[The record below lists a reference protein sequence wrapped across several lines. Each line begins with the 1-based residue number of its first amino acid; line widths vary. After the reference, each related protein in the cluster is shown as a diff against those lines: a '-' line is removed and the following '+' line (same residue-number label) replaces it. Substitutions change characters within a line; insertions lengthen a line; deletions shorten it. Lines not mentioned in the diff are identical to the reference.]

1 MKSYQ
6 EMLNDL
12 SECLKNGKFIY
23 KDNIIIGDN
32 SSGKSDVLKIMMQKD
47 EQKKYY
53 FIGAVNRSFEV
64 EQVGEEPVENV
75 SYSDEINRNRLK
87 EENFNY
93 RDSFYYLGVPRAVED
108 FYANYQFELKKMMN
122 EFLDISF
129 DIRLGEVGW
138 EVYIDETEVALSS
151 GYQALLRI
159 FIEILYMESTRK
171 EGTVIIDEIDEFL
184 SVKNSGKIFDFL
196 RKKFP
201 MLDFIVTTHSAD
213 LIANTENANLILLHH
228 ENFEVLDAGDFAS
241 ISQVYDIFS
250 TVFEEKQ
257 RKTQK
262 QRIDDQL
269 RVLLNNKMS
278 GIWNEESTRWLQ
290 KLKNQE
296 LTKAQKLIVRQIET
310 W

>member
-12 SECLKNGKFIY
+12 SECLKNGRFIY
-23 KDNIIIGDN
+23 KDSIIIGDN
-32 SSGKSDVLKIMMQKD
+32 SSGKSDVLKMMIQKED
-47 EQKKYY
+47 RKKYY
-53 FIGAVNRSFEV
+53 FIDAVNRSFEV
-64 EQVGEEPVENV
+64 EQVGEKPVENV

-108 FYANYQFELKKMMN
+108 FYANYQVELKKMMN
-122 EFLDISF
+122 EFLNISF

-138 EVYIDETEVALSS
+138 EVYIDETVVALSS
-151 GYQALLRI
+151 GYQALIRI

-184 SVKNSGKIFDFL
+184 SVKNSGKIFEFL

-213 LIANTENANLILLHH
+213 LIANTENTNLILLHH

-250 TVFEEKQ
+250 SVFKEKQ

-262 QRIDDQL
+262 ERIDDQL

-278 GIWNEESTRWLQ
+278 GIWDEESIKWLQ
-290 KLKNQE
+290 ELKNQK
-296 LTKAQKLIVRQIET
+296 LTKAQKLIVRQIEA